1 MAVNVKTSIHTS
13 DGSVTTGP
21 GIVYGVLA
29 SAAATGGLWQLNDS
43 TDDSGTDLLSGFAE
57 ASSQSFIDL
66 SNTPVHFNTAIY
78 ADIPGTNVTL
88 TVLYTE

>member
-13 DGSVTTGP
+13 DGAVTAGP
-21 GIVYGVLA
+21 AIVYGVLA
-29 SAAATGGLWQLNDS
+29 AAAGTGGLWQLNDS
-43 TDDSGTDLLSGFAE
+43 TNDGGTDLLSGFAQ

-66 SNTPVHFNTAIY
+66 SNTPVHFNAAVY